1 MNNDK
6 VKPIFNKIWGLSKGG
21 LNKKPR
27 EERIMEMVQRI
38 VTNVQYDKRKKMQ
51 LDVKGIAEEHMISAS
66 AVCRQAVAHYIKHN
80 QQDTAADRL

>member
-1 MNNDK
+1 MNNEK

-38 VTNVQYDKRKKMQ
+38 ITNVQYDKR
-51 LDVKGIAEEHMISAS
+51 
-66 AVCRQAVAHYIKHN
+66 N
-80 QQDTAADRL
+80 